1 MLRTRLIASV
11 TSGIVLGAVFASAL
25 CIANFG
31 ENFIEPWRVDPSQPA
46 PITLRLPRMTVR
58 TFDSEHGAEFATVTP
73 TIPRGSLVR
82 DASLAT
88 MVRIY
93 ERDRRPPRPEYLAA
107 QWFVYFLLVQLI
119 VTFLRR
125 GGTSPGALLRT
136 QVGLLL
142 LALAF
147 LVGAK
152 AVLLF
157 SDAPAFV
164 LPVAAVPL
172 WAARFVDRRT
182 AVLVGGVVSF
192 LVCSLV
198 FFDPIVGVVYLVTC
212 LTAPLVVR
220 RRNRSLWLLAGGCIG
235 GLAGATVYVA
245 AKEIFDGFVLAT
257 EIAARERS
265 GPVAT
270 LAGGI
275 ASGMLAFVFQPIVAR
290 ALGIVSRGQL
300 LNLTDVE
307 RPLLKKMAAEAHG
320 SWEHARAM
328 ANLAEEA
335 AASIHAD
342 PLLTRVGAY
351 YHDLGKTCQAK
362 YFVENLAP
370 GERSPHEDLDP
381 DVSADA
387 IMAHVIEGT
396 RILREGGIPEPVV
409 EFAYTHHGT
418 SVIEYF
424 WNKCQKQGNP
434 RKLKEDAFR
443 YPGMTPRTKETAILM
458 LIDSIE
464 AGARTVEPPSRAGF
478 EELVRRVV
486 FSKLHQGQLDHS
498 GLTLGD
504 LHVLTMQ
511 IVDTLC
517 SVYHSRIRYP
527 WQDAKEGAEPPA
539 RPTPNG
545 TPAAPLTAPTQT

>member
-1 MLRTRLIASV
+1 MLRTRLIAGV
-11 TSGIVLGAVFASAL
+11 TSGIVLSAALATAVTV
-25 CIANFG
+25 ANFG
-31 ENFIEPWRVDPSQPA
+31 ETMVEPWRIDPSRPA
-46 PITLRLPRMTVR
+46 PITLRMPRMSVR
-58 TFDSEHGAEFATVTP
+58 TFDAERGVEFATVTA
-73 TIPRGSLVR
+73 TIPRGSIVH

-107 QWFVYFLLVQLI
+107 QWLVYFLLVQL
-119 VTFLRR
+119 VVAFMRR

-136 QVGLLL
+136 QVGLSM
-142 LALAF
+142 LALGFVLA
-147 LVGAK
+147 GK

-157 SDAPAFV
+157 TVVPALV
-164 LPVAAVPL
+164 LPVAVVPL

-182 AVLVGGVVSF
+182 AVLVGGVLAF
-192 LVCSLV
+192 LSASLV
-198 FFDPIVGVVYLVTC
+198 FYDPILGVVFLVEC
-212 LTAPLVVR
+212 VVSPLVVR
-220 RRNRSLWLLAGGCIG
+220 RRNRSLWMLAGGGIG
-235 GLAGATVYVA
+235 GLSGATVYVA
-245 AKEIFDGFVLAT
+245 AKEIFDGFALAD
-257 EIAARERS
+257 ELAAGWLS
-265 GPVAT
+265 GPALALAAGV
-270 LAGGI
+270 AGGVV
-275 ASGMLAFVFQPIVAR
+275 AFLLQPIVAR
-290 ALGIVSRGQL
+290 VLGIVSRGQL

-335 AASIHAD
+335 AAAIHAD

-351 YHDLGKTCQAK
+351 YHDLGKTVQAK

-370 GERSPHEDLDP
+370 GETSPHEDLDP

-434 RKLKEDAFR
+434 RKLKQDAFR

-498 GLTLGD
+498 GLTIGD
-504 LHVLTMQ
+504 LHVMTQQ
-511 IVDTLC
+511 ISDTLC

-527 WQDAKEGAEPPA
+527 WQDAKEGEAPPEAA
-539 RPTPNG
+539 RAAQNGPTPPG
-545 TPAAPLTAPTQT
+545 GSR